1 MSTTRIQFTT
11 TLFDDKL
18 VVEATIL
25 TTLINRFVFY
35 YKNTGTTELGP
46 FQGVV
51 DVEQLTRIPAWTGS
65 AVPVVA
71 VPYVRHDVATRTLSS
86 MDEVTAWIDTI
97 HLDVASL
104 VRKIASTAP
113 VVATYDIVT

>member
-11 TLFDDKL
+11 TLFDDRF

-25 TTLINRFVFY
+25 TSVINRSVFY

-51 DVEQLTRIPAWTGS
+51 DVEQLTRMPVWSGV
-65 AVPVVA
+65 AVPVIA
-71 VPYVRHDVATRTLSS
+71 VPYFRHDVATRSLSN
-86 MDEVTAWIDTI
+86 MDEVTAWIDI
-97 HLDVASL
+97 LRSDVASL
-104 VRKIASTAP
+104 VKEIATIEP
-113 VVATYDIVT
+113 VVTTYDIVT